1 MFGLIFYLSSV
12 FTWPFTKIQISKE
25 VATRL
30 SIYFREVTAAKH
42 V

>member
-1 MFGLIFYLSSV
+1 MFSSR
-12 FTWPFTKIQISKE
+12 FSHDSDDFTKIQISKE
-25 VATRL
+25 IATRL